1 MEITKERIKI
11 DKYQTGWVLT
21 IKDKNKTIISEFQ
34 TPCFIQYKHR
44 LFELHGDFLIEHK
57 PSEVYTYTNDEF
69 KRILPL
75 VLEYGTLLPK

>member
-34 TPCFIQYKHR
+34 TPCFIN
-44 LFELHGDFLIEHK
+44 GA
-57 PSEVYTYTNDEF
+57 
-69 KRILPL
+69 
-75 VLEYGTLLPK
+75 